1 MEDNERDLLYRYV
14 LETKKEKKA
23 TNFIIKWLITLL
35 VVTIICLALQLPATL
50 FYLYQYDFSSEV
62 TTTTTVDQDAGDG
75 GNANYIG
82 GNGDITN
89 GKAED
94 SKNSNSEKN
103 P

>member
-1 MEDNERDLLYRYV
+1 MEDNEKELFLRYV
-14 LETKKEKKA
+14 TVIEKESKKA
-23 TNFIIKWLITLL
+23 NFITKWLITLL
-35 VVTIICLALQLPATL
+35 IVTIICLALQLPATL

-89 GKAED
+89 GKTKD